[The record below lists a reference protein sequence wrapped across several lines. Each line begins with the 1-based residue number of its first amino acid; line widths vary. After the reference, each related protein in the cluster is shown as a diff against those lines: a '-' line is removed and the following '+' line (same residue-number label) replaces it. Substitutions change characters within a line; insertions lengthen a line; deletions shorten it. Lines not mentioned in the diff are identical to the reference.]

1 MRETLDEFTKKL
13 CVKICKKIAKENN
26 IKIEDDTFLGA
37 ISAMHEVIDK
47 KAEEN
52 SMRIKENNLE
62 KEGDSF
68 SKLISAMDEM
78 AKKTPGKIDERI
90 NQMIKEEILEQLKV
104 IAELIENEEETKE
117 TALELKETADRLGM
131 YNLQKRLD
139 NLVK

>member
-1 MRETLDEFTKKL
+1 MRETLDEFAKKL
-13 CVKICKKIAKENN
+13 CVEICKKIAKENN

-47 KAEEN
+47 KAEEI

-62 KEGDSF
+62 KEVDSF
-68 SKLISAMDEM
+68 SRLISAMDEI

-90 NQMIKEEILEQLKV
+90 NQMIKEEILKQLKV

-131 YNLQKRLD
+131 YNLQKRLN